1 MPLRASGLDPPLT
14 ASTLLAVRVIGL
26 MFVGLLA
33 LAGSCASAQASVTC
47 TVRGRVIAGVAH
59 SRIISVKDAVVVY
72 RVRRESERQR
82 LDTVWVCD
90 RRRGRAVRIGLDES
104 VPIENLGEGHIPNKT
119 LEHVQV
125 AGPWVLAT
133 QTEGEDQAGCFK
145 YEVSACNGPSNTLVI
160 ANAAQG
166 LAASL
171 GSIRDYVEE
180 PSRLGYVKS
189 PTKAWI
195 RTLVS
200 PAGAVAWLEEA
211 GSGSAR
217 RISLYG
223 CLVRT
228 VHRKLGCATRAY
240 AEGAIEPDSV
250 GLSGSTLTWMLGG
263 RPQTGIL

>member
-1 MPLRASGLDPPLT
+1 
-14 ASTLLAVRVIGL
+14 

-33 LAGSCASAQASVTC
+33 LAASCASAQASAAC
-47 TVRGRVIAGVAH
+47 RVRGHVIAGVAH
-59 SRIISVKDAVVVY
+59 SRVISAEGVVVVY
-72 RVRRESERQR
+72 RVRRESEGQR
-82 LDTVWVCD
+82 RDTVWVCD
-90 RRRGRAVRIGLDES
+90 RRHGRAVRVGLDEW

-119 LEHVQV
+119 LEHVQI

-133 QTEGEDQAGCFK
+133 QTKDEDEEGCFK

-171 GSIRDYVEE
+171 ASIRDYVEE

-189 PTKAWI
+189 PTKAWS
-195 RTLVS
+195 RTLLS

-217 RISLYG
+217 RSALYG
-223 CLVRT
+223 CLART
-228 VHRKLGCATRAY
+228 VRRKLGCAMRTY
-240 AEGAIEPDSV
+240 AEGVIEPDSV

-263 RPQTGIL
+263 APQTAIL

>member
-1 MPLRASGLDPPLT
+1 
-14 ASTLLAVRVIGL
+14 
-26 MFVGLLA
+26 MFVGLLV

-47 TVRGRVIAGVAH
+47 TVRGHVIAGVAH
-59 SRIISVKDAVVVY
+59 SRVISVKGVVVVY
-72 RVRRESERQR
+72 RIRRESERQR

-90 RRRGRAVRIGLDES
+90 RRHGRAVRIGLDEW

-119 LEHVQV
+119 LEQVQV

-133 QTEGEDQAGCFK
+133 QTEDEDEAGCFK

-171 GSIRDYVEE
+171 ASIRDYVEE

-195 RTLVS
+195 RTLLS

-217 RISLYG
+217 RTSLYG
-223 CLVRT
+223 CLARA
-228 VHRKLGCATRAY
+228 VHRKLGCATRTY
-240 AEGAIEPDSV
+240 AEGAIELDSV

-263 RPQTGIL
+263 RPQTAIL